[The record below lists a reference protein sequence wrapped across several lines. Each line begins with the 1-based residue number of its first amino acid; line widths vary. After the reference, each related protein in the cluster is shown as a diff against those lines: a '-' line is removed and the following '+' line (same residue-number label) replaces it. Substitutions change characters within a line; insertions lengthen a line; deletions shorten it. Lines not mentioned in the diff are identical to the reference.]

1 MIDVDRIKRVVYIEL
16 GELAKTAG
24 YNDTCTYY
32 YDTQE
37 KQLLKSDNSED
48 WNSTPRY
55 VSVPD
60 LLDLVEWLSEKGIYV
75 YARHYVDEN
84 DGNTY
89 FMSEVFGKYY
99 TNTRDF
105 GTYLQALYHGVE
117 KALKENFD

>member
-24 YNDTCTYY
+24 YNDPCTYY

-48 WNSTPRY
+48 WNSTHRY

-60 LLDLVEWLSEKGIYV
+60 LLDLVEWLSEHGIYV

-99 TNTRDF
+99 TNDRDF